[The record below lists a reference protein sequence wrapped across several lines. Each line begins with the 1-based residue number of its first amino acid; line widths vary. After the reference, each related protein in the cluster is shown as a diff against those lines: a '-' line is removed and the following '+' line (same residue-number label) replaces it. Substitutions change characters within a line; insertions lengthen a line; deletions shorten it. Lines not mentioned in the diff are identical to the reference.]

1 LLAHGHAPRVTKI
14 GAPQVSFSVLVN
26 GTYENL
32 KNYIGLWAKSYWE
45 IPTIQ
50 APTKSEFMQ
59 WITIHQNIA
68 EDLIFNMNM
77 QNVEMNRECVQLIA
91 THD

>member
-1 LLAHGHAPRVTKI
+1 MG
-14 GAPQVSFSVLVN
+14 Q
-26 GTYENL
+26 
-32 KNYIGLWAKSYWE
+32 SYWE